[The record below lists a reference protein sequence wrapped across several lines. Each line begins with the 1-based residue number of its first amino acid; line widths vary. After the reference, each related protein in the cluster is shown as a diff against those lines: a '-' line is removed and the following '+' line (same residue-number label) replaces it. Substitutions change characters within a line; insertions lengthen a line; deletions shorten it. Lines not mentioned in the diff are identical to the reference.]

1 MHRVPA
7 KLLAVIAS
15 TGLIAGGGVA
25 LAHEGAERGS
35 GHAGGSSFHAFLS
48 GYQEVP
54 PISTAATGTFK
65 ARLQDGV
72 VRWRLSYRDLQGA
85 VQQAHVHFG
94 QEDVNGGVSAFL
106 CSNLAGAPA
115 GVQACPASP
124 ATITGTIAAGNVV
137 GPTEQGIEPGE
148 LDELLAAMRAGVTYA
163 NVHSDTFPNGEIRGQ
178 IHSHGRKHHGDKHRG
193 ENHDDDD

>member
-137 GPTEQGIEPGE
+137 GPTEQGIAPGE

-178 IHSHGRKHHGDKHRG
+178 IDSHGHKHHGDKSRG
-193 ENHDDDD
+193 NNHDD